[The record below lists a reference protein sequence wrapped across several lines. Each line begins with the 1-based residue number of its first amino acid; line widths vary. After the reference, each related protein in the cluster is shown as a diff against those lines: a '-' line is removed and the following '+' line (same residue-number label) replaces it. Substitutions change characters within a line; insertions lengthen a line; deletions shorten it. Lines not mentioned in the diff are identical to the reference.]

1 MRVQCFAGVDVH
13 PGLHHWTCT
22 HPWALSI
29 SPVYRHVFTVRAAA
43 QLAGLCPRA
52 LQGCLTSIVHHGFD
66 VRASNSGA
74 LGCGVYFGT
83 TSSTSAGY
91 CAATG
96 PQRVAPGA
104 AIPPVP
110 PARPRPGFLPGAS
123 AMLLCQVALGRAAP
137 GSGGLRTAPQDYQ
150 SCMAGG
156 MYTVYHSDQ
165 AYPTRVVHF
174 K

>member
-1 MRVQCFAGVDVH
+1 M
-13 PGLHHWTCT
+13 
-22 HPWALSI
+22 PWAVAFI
-29 SPVYRHVFTVRAAA
+29 SAPQAAPA
-43 QLAGLCPRA
+43 PATA
-52 LQGCLTSIVHHGFD
+52 LP
-66 VRASNSGA
+66 
-74 LGCGVYFGT
+74 LGP
-83 TSSTSAGY
+83 SAGY

-137 GSGGLRTAPQDYQ
+137 GSGGLRTAPQGYQ